1 MLRFH
6 PEGVKYA
13 VRAWVLVRGDE
24 EPDVLFGVLF
34 PASGCLAFSTIRQ
47 DAMLPPTLRWRLAK
61 VAMEK
66 LASLGYN
73 GMYAV
78 AAPGIPGARRF
89 LERLGWVYGGTSDK
103 GDLMLWPIH

>member
-6 PEGVKYA
+6 PEGIKYA

-34 PASGCLAFSTIRQ
+34 PASGCLAFSTIRPGS
-47 DAMLPPTLRWRLAK
+47 DLPALLRWRLAK